1 MDNPDVPFIN
11 QNRYNRRQIINRRNQ
26 RIQRQRPGINRTS
39 RGRTSTNNNTN
50 TILRQIAL
58 TFYYSN
64 YLHDIQYYD
73 S

>member
-58 TFYYSN
+58 TF
-64 YLHDIQYYD
+64 
-73 S
+73 